1 VSSRPSLPAELEG
14 AVFTAAEARNHG
26 ISAKTLR
33 GPRIEAVYAGVYRYE
48 WTPVTPALQ
57 ICAARKLL
65 PADAALSHVSNLAWR
80 GLTMR
85 PTTVLH
91 FSSRRDVRVRRE
103 NVVLHRYRGALDPE
117 IIRGVPLLLPVRTF
131 VDCATML
138 SVRELVEVGDWM
150 VAKRLVDLTTLR
162 RFVEDVH
169 LDGVQRA
176 RQAVKLVRVGAESVR
191 ESRVRWMLVSEGLP
205 EPDLNRD
212 IRDAAGRF
220 LARGDIV
227 YLEYKVLVEYDGW
240 HHERDAAQRQHDHL
254 RRERLE
260 ANGWRVIVV
269 TAADMDDR
277 YAVVARVR
285 AALIQRGWRP

>member
-1 VSSRPSLPAELEG
+1 VTNRSPLPAELEG
-14 AVFTAAEARNHG
+14 VPFTATEAREHG
-26 ISAKTLR
+26 ISPKTLR
-33 GPRIEAVYAGVYRYE
+33 GPRVATVHAGVYRYA
-48 WTPVTPALQ
+48 WTPLTFELRVA
-57 ICAARKLL
+57 AARKVL
-65 PADAALSHVSNLAWR
+65 PDDAALSHVSNLECR

-85 PTTVLH
+85 PATVLH
-91 FSSRRDVRVRRE
+91 FSSQQDVRIRRDGL
-103 NVVLHRYRGALDPE
+103 VLHRYQGTLEPE
-117 IIRGVPLLLPVRTF
+117 INRGVPLLVPVRTF

-150 VAKRLVDLTTLR
+150 VAQGLVDVRTLR
-162 RFVEDVH
+162 RFVDDVH

-176 RQAVKLVRVGAESVR
+176 RRAVPFVRAGSESTR

-205 EPDLNRD
+205 EPELNRD
-212 IRDAAGRF
+212 IRDASGRF

-227 YLEYKVLVEYDGW
+227 YDEYRVLVEYDGW

-260 ANGWRVIVV
+260 AEGWRVIVV
-269 TAADMDDR
+269 TAADMADQ